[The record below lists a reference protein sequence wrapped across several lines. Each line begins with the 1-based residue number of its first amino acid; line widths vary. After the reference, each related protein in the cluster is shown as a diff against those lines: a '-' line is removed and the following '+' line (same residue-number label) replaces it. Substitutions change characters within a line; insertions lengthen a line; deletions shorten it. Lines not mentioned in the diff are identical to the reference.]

1 MIIKT
6 KANSRLFSKV
16 SAVLLSL
23 TFLAA
28 CGENS
33 VSKDANSDINADRGV
48 RLYVFDCGNL
58 RFESMAIFNLSD
70 DETDI
75 RELIVPCYII
85 DHPKGTV
92 LWDGGLP

>member
-33 VSKDANSDINADRGV
+33 VSKNANSDINVDRGV

-70 DETDI
+70 NETDI
-75 RELIVPCYII
+75 RELDVTRELSSP
-85 DHPKGTV
+85 P
-92 LWDGGLP
+92 